1 MTDTNCKQKYC
12 YSRKPT
18 LKMDKKWKN
27 TPQVMVS
34 ISIPADLKNEWE
46 NFTSTLERKC
56 GKPCVQSNEVTVVE
70 FVNESAEIKKNILS
84 SNVSR
89 YQWIL

>member
-1 MTDTNCKQKYC
+1 
-12 YSRKPT
+12 
-18 LKMDKKWKN
+18 
-27 TPQVMVS
+27 MVS

-70 FVNESAEIKKNILS
+70 FVSESAEIKKQKNISS
-84 SNVSR
+84 SNVSTS
-89 YQWIL
+89 QWIL